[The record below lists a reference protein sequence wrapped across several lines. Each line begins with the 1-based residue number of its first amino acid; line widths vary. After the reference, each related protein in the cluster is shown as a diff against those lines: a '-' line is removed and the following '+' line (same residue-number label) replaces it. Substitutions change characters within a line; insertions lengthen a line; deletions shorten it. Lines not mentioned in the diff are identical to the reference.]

1 MEEEEECSSSA
12 AGFEEPSVVDLE
24 VDQLEGPEEGLE
36 VDHEVGQMGDLT
48 GDLEDLEEDLL
59 QLGEESS

>member
-1 MEEEEECSSSA
+1 M
-12 AGFEEPSVVDLE
+12 
-24 VDQLEGPEEGLE
+24 DQLEGPEEGLE